1 MNCYKKITE
10 SSGNK
15 VKSGILDI
23 VLIALFTALIAICS
37 QISIPIGPVPFT
49 LQTLGIFIT
58 AALLGL
64 KRGTI
69 SILVYILVGLV
80 GVPVFAGFSGG
91 IGSVASPAF
100 GYVIGFILTAIVV
113 GLSKKFFEN
122 KIIPLVISMIIGL
135 ILCYA
140 AGTIWFIAIYGIT
153 GLSVDLGSVLGWCVW
168 PFIIPDVCKIVIA
181 AILVNRL
188 DKIIK
193 L

>member
-1 MNCYKKITE
+1 MNVNQNANI

-23 VLIALFTALIAICS
+23 VFIALFTSLIAICS

-49 LQTLGIFIT
+49 LQTLGVFIT
-58 AALLGL
+58 AALLGW
-64 KRGTI
+64 KKGTI
-69 SILVYILVGLV
+69 SVLVYILIGLV

-100 GYVIGFILTAIVV
+100 GYVIGFIFTAIVV
-113 GLSKKFFEN
+113 GLCKNIFGN
-122 KIIPLVISMIIGL
+122 KIIPLVISMVIGL
-135 ILCYA
+135 FLCYIV
-140 AGTIWFIAIYGIT
+140 GTIWFMSVYGIT
-153 GLSVDLGSVLGWCVW
+153 GTSVGLGAVLGWCVW
-168 PFIIPDVCKIVIA
+168 PFIVPDVCKIAVA

>member
-1 MNCYKKITE
+1 MNGNQNANI

-23 VLIALFTALIAICS
+23 VFIALFTALIAICS

-49 LQTLGIFIT
+49 LQTLGVFIT
-58 AALLGL
+58 AALLGW
-64 KRGTI
+64 KKGTI
-69 SILVYILVGLV
+69 SVLVYILIGLV

-100 GYVIGFILTAIVV
+100 GYVIGFIFTAIVV
-113 GLSKKFFEN
+113 GLCKNIFKN
-122 KIIPLVISMIIGL
+122 KIIPLVISMVIGL
-135 ILCYA
+135 FLCYIV
-140 AGTIWFIAIYGIT
+140 GTIWFMSVYGIT
-153 GLSVDLGSVLGWCVW
+153 GTSVDLGAVLGWCVW
-168 PFIIPDVCKIVIA
+168 PFIVPDVCKIAVA